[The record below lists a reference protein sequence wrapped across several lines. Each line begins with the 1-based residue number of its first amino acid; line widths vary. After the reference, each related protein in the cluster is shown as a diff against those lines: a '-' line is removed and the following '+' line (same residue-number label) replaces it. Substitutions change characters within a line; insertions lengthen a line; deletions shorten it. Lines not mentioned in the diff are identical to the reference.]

1 MKSGHID
8 WTLQGRPLESGKR
21 VRDRT
26 MTMGNHGGGLPNLTI
41 DLDHLTKT

>member
-8 WTLQGRPLESGKR
+8 LTLQGPLESGKR

-26 MTMGNHGGGLPNLTI
+26 MTMGNQGGGLPNLTI